1 MPGSSNCFFSIR
13 LLHQNDVYLS
23 LLVFTCCMPCSS
35 HSSSY
40 DTQIMILR
48 ITNHDALYYALF
60 SSLLL
65 LPSSLAEYLL
75 QHPVL
80 EHPQHTFSLNVR
92 NQLSHPYKTTGKI
105 IVLYI
110 LTFFFLGS
118 RQEHKRFCTK
128 CYQAFPEILL
138 LLMFS
143 CI

>member
-1 MPGSSNCFFSIR
+1 
-13 LLHQNDVYLS
+13 
-23 LLVFTCCMPCSS
+23 
-35 HSSSY
+35 
-40 DTQIMILR
+40 MILR

-105 IVLYI
+105 SSLY
-110 LTFFFLGS
+110 LNL
-118 RQEHKRFCTK
+118 
-128 CYQAFPEILL
+128 
-138 LLMFS
+138 
-143 CI
+143 